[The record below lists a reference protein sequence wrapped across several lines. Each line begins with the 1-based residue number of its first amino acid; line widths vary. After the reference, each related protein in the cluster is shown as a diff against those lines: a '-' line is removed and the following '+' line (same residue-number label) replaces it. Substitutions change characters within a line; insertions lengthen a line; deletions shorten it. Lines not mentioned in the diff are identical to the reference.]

1 LESVYFLW
9 SLLSSADAVSTLIV
23 TINHLLIGTYTHA
36 DEGGEAAQGIYSS
49 DFDHESGNLGPTTL
63 VAEAASPAFI
73 AQNGNYIYTVNEQ
86 EEGKLSSFLITKGGL
101 KFLNQVPSHGSYPC
115 HLSVTSRYLSVANYG
130 SGSIAIFD
138 IRNGLIGSC
147 NQQRKFEGR
156 GPNQE
161 RQMEPHSHQ
170 VFSAEPHIYVPDLG
184 SDTLYRCEL
193 SSEGELQ
200 DFSLRAELP
209 PGSGPR
215 HVDLHPTL
223 PIIYLINELSS
234 TIAVIDKRSM
244 EILQLVNALPEDAKT
259 ASTTAEIAVSAD
271 GTSVY
276 GSNRGDDSIVT
287 FAVDQMGLL
296 SNPSFT
302 TSGGACP
309 RHFTLDPSGQWLLVA
324 NQDTNNIVVFRLKND
339 RPAEIVCER
348 VLPKPVCLHFLA

>member
-1 LESVYFLW
+1 M
-9 SLLSSADAVSTLIV
+9 

-49 DFDHESGNLGPTTL
+49 DFDHESGNLGPMTL
-63 VAEAASPAFI
+63 VAESVSPAFI
-73 AQNGNYIYTVNEQ
+73 AQTGNYIYAVNEQ
-86 EEGKLSSFLITKGGL
+86 EEGKLSSFLVTKDGL
-101 KFLNQVPSHGSYPC
+101 KFINQVSSQGSYPC

-138 IRNGLIGSC
+138 ISNGVIGSC
-147 NQQRKFEGR
+147 CQHRKFEGR

-161 RQMEPHSHQ
+161 RQIGPHSHQ
-170 VFSAEPHIYVPDLG
+170 VFSAEPYIYVPDLG

-200 DFSLRAELP
+200 VSSSRTQLP

-215 HVDLHPTL
+215 HIDLHPTL

-234 TIAVIDKRSM
+234 TIAVIDQLSM
-244 EILQLVNALPEDAKT
+244 EILQLVNALPEEVKT
-259 ASTTAEIAVSAD
+259 ENTTAEIAVSAN
-271 GTSVY
+271 GTCVY
-276 GSNRGDDSIVT
+276 CSNRGDDSIVT
-287 FAVDQMGLL
+287 FAVDDMGLL
-296 SNPSFT
+296 SNPLFT

-309 RHFTLDPSGQWLLVA
+309 RHFTLDPNGQWLLVA
-324 NQDTNNIVVFRLKND
+324 NQETNNIVVFRLESN
-339 RPAEIVCER
+339 RPTEIVCER

>member
-1 LESVYFLW
+1 M
-9 SLLSSADAVSTLIV
+9 

-36 DEGGEAAQGIYSS
+36 DEGGKAAQGIYSS
-49 DFDHESGNLGPTTL
+49 DFDRASGNLGPMTL

-73 AQNGNYIYTVNEQ
+73 AQNGFYIYAVNEQ
-86 EEGKLSSFLITKGGL
+86 EEGKISSFLITKGGL
-101 KFLNQVPSHGSYPC
+101 KFLNQVSSQGSYPC
-115 HLSVTSRYLSVANYG
+115 HLSATSKYLSVANYG

-138 IRNGLIGSC
+138 ITNGVIGSC
-147 NQQRKFEGR
+147 NQQQKFKGR

-161 RQMEPHSHQ
+161 RQMGPHSHQ
-170 VFSAEPHIYVPDLG
+170 VFLAKPHIYVPDLG

-234 TIAVIDKRSM
+234 TIAVIDQRSM
-244 EILQLVNALPEDAKT
+244 EILQLVNALPEDVKT
-259 ASTTAEIAVSAD
+259 ASTTAEIAVSVD
-271 GTSVY
+271 GTCVY

-287 FAVDQMGLL
+287 FAVDQKGLL
-296 SNPSFT
+296 SSPSFT

-348 VLPKPVCLHFLA
+348 VLPKPVCLHFLS

>member
-1 LESVYFLW
+1 M
-9 SLLSSADAVSTLIV
+9 
-23 TINHLLIGTYTHA
+23 TINHLLIGTYTYT
-36 DEGGEAAQGIYSS
+36 DEGGEVAQGIYSS
-49 DFDHESGNLGPTTL
+49 DFDHESGNLGPMTL
-63 VAEAASPAFI
+63 VAESVSPAFI
-73 AQNGNYIYTVNEQ
+73 AQNGNYIYAVNEQ
-86 EEGKLSSFLITKGGL
+86 EEGKLSSFLVTKDGL
-101 KFLNQVPSHGSYPC
+101 EFLNQVSSQGSYPC
-115 HLSVTSRYLSVANYG
+115 HLSATSRYLSVANYG

-138 IRNGLIGSC
+138 IRNGVIGSC
-147 NQQRKFEGR
+147 CHQRKFEGR

-161 RQMEPHSHQ
+161 RQMGPHSHQ

-200 DFSLRAELP
+200 DSSSRTQLP

-234 TIAVIDKRSM
+234 TIAVIDQRSM
-244 EILQLVNALPEDAKT
+244 ETLQLVNALPEEVKM

-271 GTSVY
+271 GSCVY

-302 TSGGACP
+302 TSGGVCP
-309 RHFTLDPSGQWLLVA
+309 RHFTLDPRGQWLLVA
-324 NQDTNNIVVFRLKND
+324 NQETNNIVVFRLESN
-339 RPAEIVCER
+339 RPTEIVCER
-348 VLPKPVCLHFLA
+348 VLPKPVCLHFLV